1 MKLLILGNH
10 TCGNRGDSAILRG
23 LLDAINSLNPHAEVD
38 VMSRYP
44 VSSSW
49 LLNRP
54 VMGDPLFLQMKQHN
68 SAAGV
73 VGRVKKVLRRRYQHQ
88 VLLSRVTDTGK
99 LRNIAIAQGFTDFV
113 RLLSG
118 YDAIIQVGGS
128 FFVDLYGVPQFE
140 HALCTFMA
148 KKPLFMIGHSVGP
161 FQDEQFNQ
169 LANYV
174 FGHCDALILRES
186 VSLDLMKRSN
196 ITTAKVEH
204 GVDTAWL
211 VDHHTEEF
219 TASYAVQHWLDVA
232 AQQKTVAIT
241 LRELA
246 PFDKRLGTT
255 QQAYEK
261 AFAGVVNRIL
271 DEGYQVIALS
281 TCTGIDSYNKDD
293 RMVALNLRQ
302 HISDPARYHVVM
314 DELNDLE
321 MGKILGAC
329 ELTVGTRLHSAIIS
343 MNFATPAIAIN
354 YEHKSAG
361 IMQQLG
367 LPEMAIDIR
376 HLLDGSLQAM
386 VADTLGQLPVL
397 NARLS
402 EAVSRERQIGMQMVQ
417 SVLERSRGGEMK
429 VGFFLLKFPLS
440 SETFVLNQITAFID
454 MGFEVEIVALQKGD
468 TQNTHAAWTK
478 YNLAARTRWLQ
489 DEPQGKVAKLR
500 HRASQTLRGIHRK
513 NTWQALNL
521 KRYGAESRNLILSAI
536 CGQVATPFRADVFI
550 AHFGPAGVTAAKLRE
565 LGVIRGKIATIFHGI
580 DISSREVLNHYTPEY
595 QQLFRRGDLMLPI
608 SDLWAGRLQKMGCP
622 REKIAVSRM
631 GVDMTRFSPRPVKA
645 PATPLEIIS
654 VARLTEKKGLHV
666 AIEACRQLKEQGVAF
681 RYRILGIGP
690 WERRLRTLI
699 EQYQLEDV
707 VEMPGFKPSHEVKAM
722 LDDADVFLLPSV
734 TGADGDMEGIPVALM
749 EAMAV
754 GIPVVSTLHSGIP
767 ELVEADKSG
776 WLVPENDAR
785 ALAQR
790 LAAFSQL
797 DTDELAPVIKRAREK
812 VEHDFNQQVINREL
826 ASLLQAL

>member
-1 MKLLILGNH
+1 
-10 TCGNRGDSAILRG
+10 
-23 LLDAINSLNPHAEVD
+23 
-38 VMSRYP
+38 
-44 VSSSW
+44 
-49 LLNRP
+49 
-54 VMGDPLFLQMKQHN
+54 
-68 SAAGV
+68 
-73 VGRVKKVLRRRYQHQ
+73 
-88 VLLSRVTDTGK
+88 
-99 LRNIAIAQGFTDFV
+99 
-113 RLLSG
+113 
-118 YDAIIQVGGS
+118 
-128 FFVDLYGVPQFE
+128 
-140 HALCTFMA
+140 
-148 KKPLFMIGHSVGP
+148 
-161 FQDEQFNQ
+161 
-169 LANYV
+169 
-174 FGHCDALILRES
+174 
-186 VSLDLMKRSN
+186 
-196 ITTAKVEH
+196 
-204 GVDTAWL
+204 
-211 VDHHTEEF
+211 
-219 TASYAVQHWLDVA
+219 
-232 AQQKTVAIT
+232 
-241 LRELA
+241 
-246 PFDKRLGTT
+246 
-255 QQAYEK
+255 
-261 AFAGVVNRIL
+261 
-271 DEGYQVIALS
+271 
-281 TCTGIDSYNKDD
+281 
-293 RMVALNLRQ
+293 
-302 HISDPARYHVVM
+302 
-314 DELNDLE
+314 
-321 MGKILGAC
+321 
-329 ELTVGTRLHSAIIS
+329 
-343 MNFATPAIAIN
+343 
-354 YEHKSAG
+354 
-361 IMQQLG
+361 
-367 LPEMAIDIR
+367 
-376 HLLDGSLQAM
+376 
-386 VADTLGQLPVL
+386 
-397 NARLS
+397 
-402 EAVSRERQIGMQMVQ
+402 
-417 SVLERSRGGEMK
+417 MK

-468 TQNTHAAWTK
+468 TQNTHAAWTQ
-478 YNLAARTRWLQ
+478 YNLAAKTRWLQ

-513 NTWQALNL
+513 NTWQALNI
-521 KRYGAESRNLILSAI
+521 KCYGAESRNLILSAI
-536 CGQVATPFRADVFI
+536 CGRVATPFHADVFI

-797 DTDELAPVIKRAREK
+797 DADKLAPVVKRAREK

>member
-1 MKLLILGNH
+1 
-10 TCGNRGDSAILRG
+10 
-23 LLDAINSLNPHAEVD
+23 
-38 VMSRYP
+38 
-44 VSSSW
+44 
-49 LLNRP
+49 
-54 VMGDPLFLQMKQHN
+54 
-68 SAAGV
+68 
-73 VGRVKKVLRRRYQHQ
+73 
-88 VLLSRVTDTGK
+88 
-99 LRNIAIAQGFTDFV
+99 
-113 RLLSG
+113 
-118 YDAIIQVGGS
+118 
-128 FFVDLYGVPQFE
+128 
-140 HALCTFMA
+140 
-148 KKPLFMIGHSVGP
+148 
-161 FQDEQFNQ
+161 
-169 LANYV
+169 
-174 FGHCDALILRES
+174 
-186 VSLDLMKRSN
+186 
-196 ITTAKVEH
+196 
-204 GVDTAWL
+204 
-211 VDHHTEEF
+211 
-219 TASYAVQHWLDVA
+219 
-232 AQQKTVAIT
+232 
-241 LRELA
+241 
-246 PFDKRLGTT
+246 
-255 QQAYEK
+255 
-261 AFAGVVNRIL
+261 
-271 DEGYQVIALS
+271 
-281 TCTGIDSYNKDD
+281 
-293 RMVALNLRQ
+293 
-302 HISDPARYHVVM
+302 
-314 DELNDLE
+314 
-321 MGKILGAC
+321 
-329 ELTVGTRLHSAIIS
+329 
-343 MNFATPAIAIN
+343 
-354 YEHKSAG
+354 
-361 IMQQLG
+361 
-367 LPEMAIDIR
+367 
-376 HLLDGSLQAM
+376 
-386 VADTLGQLPVL
+386 
-397 NARLS
+397 
-402 EAVSRERQIGMQMVQ
+402 
-417 SVLERSRGGEMK
+417 MK

-536 CGQVATPFRADVFI
+536 CGQVATLFRADVFI

-797 DTDELAPVIKRAREK
+797 DTDELAPVVKRAREK

>member
-1 MKLLILGNH
+1 
-10 TCGNRGDSAILRG
+10 
-23 LLDAINSLNPHAEVD
+23 
-38 VMSRYP
+38 
-44 VSSSW
+44 
-49 LLNRP
+49 
-54 VMGDPLFLQMKQHN
+54 
-68 SAAGV
+68 
-73 VGRVKKVLRRRYQHQ
+73 
-88 VLLSRVTDTGK
+88 
-99 LRNIAIAQGFTDFV
+99 
-113 RLLSG
+113 
-118 YDAIIQVGGS
+118 
-128 FFVDLYGVPQFE
+128 
-140 HALCTFMA
+140 
-148 KKPLFMIGHSVGP
+148 
-161 FQDEQFNQ
+161 
-169 LANYV
+169 
-174 FGHCDALILRES
+174 
-186 VSLDLMKRSN
+186 
-196 ITTAKVEH
+196 
-204 GVDTAWL
+204 
-211 VDHHTEEF
+211 
-219 TASYAVQHWLDVA
+219 
-232 AQQKTVAIT
+232 
-241 LRELA
+241 
-246 PFDKRLGTT
+246 
-255 QQAYEK
+255 
-261 AFAGVVNRIL
+261 
-271 DEGYQVIALS
+271 
-281 TCTGIDSYNKDD
+281 
-293 RMVALNLRQ
+293 
-302 HISDPARYHVVM
+302 
-314 DELNDLE
+314 
-321 MGKILGAC
+321 
-329 ELTVGTRLHSAIIS
+329 
-343 MNFATPAIAIN
+343 
-354 YEHKSAG
+354 
-361 IMQQLG
+361 
-367 LPEMAIDIR
+367 
-376 HLLDGSLQAM
+376 
-386 VADTLGQLPVL
+386 
-397 NARLS
+397 
-402 EAVSRERQIGMQMVQ
+402 
-417 SVLERSRGGEMK
+417 MK

-440 SETFVLNQITAFID
+440 SETFVLNQIIAFID
-454 MGFEVEIVALQKGD
+454 MGFEVEILALQKGD

-489 DEPQGKVAKLR
+489 DEPTGKVAKLR

-536 CGQVATPFRADVFI
+536 CGQVAIPFYADVFI
-550 AHFGPAGVTAAKLRE
+550 AHFGPAGGTAAKLRE

-707 VEMPGFKPSHEVKAM
+707 IEMPGFKPSHEVKAM

-767 ELVEADKSG
+767 ELVEADKTG

-797 DTDELAPVIKRAREK
+797 DTDELTTVVKRAREK

>member
-1 MKLLILGNH
+1 
-10 TCGNRGDSAILRG
+10 
-23 LLDAINSLNPHAEVD
+23 
-38 VMSRYP
+38 
-44 VSSSW
+44 
-49 LLNRP
+49 
-54 VMGDPLFLQMKQHN
+54 
-68 SAAGV
+68 
-73 VGRVKKVLRRRYQHQ
+73 
-88 VLLSRVTDTGK
+88 
-99 LRNIAIAQGFTDFV
+99 
-113 RLLSG
+113 
-118 YDAIIQVGGS
+118 
-128 FFVDLYGVPQFE
+128 
-140 HALCTFMA
+140 
-148 KKPLFMIGHSVGP
+148 
-161 FQDEQFNQ
+161 
-169 LANYV
+169 
-174 FGHCDALILRES
+174 
-186 VSLDLMKRSN
+186 
-196 ITTAKVEH
+196 
-204 GVDTAWL
+204 
-211 VDHHTEEF
+211 
-219 TASYAVQHWLDVA
+219 
-232 AQQKTVAIT
+232 
-241 LRELA
+241 
-246 PFDKRLGTT
+246 
-255 QQAYEK
+255 
-261 AFAGVVNRIL
+261 
-271 DEGYQVIALS
+271 
-281 TCTGIDSYNKDD
+281 
-293 RMVALNLRQ
+293 
-302 HISDPARYHVVM
+302 
-314 DELNDLE
+314 
-321 MGKILGAC
+321 
-329 ELTVGTRLHSAIIS
+329 
-343 MNFATPAIAIN
+343 
-354 YEHKSAG
+354 
-361 IMQQLG
+361 
-367 LPEMAIDIR
+367 
-376 HLLDGSLQAM
+376 
-386 VADTLGQLPVL
+386 
-397 NARLS
+397 
-402 EAVSRERQIGMQMVQ
+402 
-417 SVLERSRGGEMK
+417 MK

-468 TQNTHAAWTK
+468 TENTHAAWTK

-489 DEPQGKVAKLR
+489 DEPTGKVAKLR

-536 CGQVATPFRADVFI
+536 CGQVVAPLHSDVFI

-666 AIEACRQLKEQGVAF
+666 AIEACRQLKEQGMAF

-707 VEMPGFKPSHEVKAM
+707 VDMPGFKPSHEVKEM

-790 LAAFSQL
+790 LATFSQL
-797 DTDELAPVIKRAREK
+797 DTDELAPVVKRAREK

>member
-1 MKLLILGNH
+1 
-10 TCGNRGDSAILRG
+10 
-23 LLDAINSLNPHAEVD
+23 
-38 VMSRYP
+38 
-44 VSSSW
+44 
-49 LLNRP
+49 
-54 VMGDPLFLQMKQHN
+54 
-68 SAAGV
+68 
-73 VGRVKKVLRRRYQHQ
+73 
-88 VLLSRVTDTGK
+88 
-99 LRNIAIAQGFTDFV
+99 
-113 RLLSG
+113 
-118 YDAIIQVGGS
+118 
-128 FFVDLYGVPQFE
+128 
-140 HALCTFMA
+140 
-148 KKPLFMIGHSVGP
+148 
-161 FQDEQFNQ
+161 
-169 LANYV
+169 
-174 FGHCDALILRES
+174 
-186 VSLDLMKRSN
+186 
-196 ITTAKVEH
+196 
-204 GVDTAWL
+204 
-211 VDHHTEEF
+211 
-219 TASYAVQHWLDVA
+219 
-232 AQQKTVAIT
+232 
-241 LRELA
+241 
-246 PFDKRLGTT
+246 
-255 QQAYEK
+255 
-261 AFAGVVNRIL
+261 
-271 DEGYQVIALS
+271 
-281 TCTGIDSYNKDD
+281 
-293 RMVALNLRQ
+293 
-302 HISDPARYHVVM
+302 
-314 DELNDLE
+314 
-321 MGKILGAC
+321 
-329 ELTVGTRLHSAIIS
+329 
-343 MNFATPAIAIN
+343 
-354 YEHKSAG
+354 
-361 IMQQLG
+361 
-367 LPEMAIDIR
+367 
-376 HLLDGSLQAM
+376 
-386 VADTLGQLPVL
+386 
-397 NARLS
+397 
-402 EAVSRERQIGMQMVQ
+402 
-417 SVLERSRGGEMK
+417 MK

-489 DEPQGKVAKLR
+489 DEPTGKVAKLR

-536 CGQVATPFRADVFI
+536 SGQVATPFHADVCI

-666 AIEACRQLKEQGVAF
+666 AIEACRQLKELGVAF

>member
-1 MKLLILGNH
+1 
-10 TCGNRGDSAILRG
+10 
-23 LLDAINSLNPHAEVD
+23 
-38 VMSRYP
+38 
-44 VSSSW
+44 
-49 LLNRP
+49 
-54 VMGDPLFLQMKQHN
+54 
-68 SAAGV
+68 
-73 VGRVKKVLRRRYQHQ
+73 
-88 VLLSRVTDTGK
+88 
-99 LRNIAIAQGFTDFV
+99 
-113 RLLSG
+113 
-118 YDAIIQVGGS
+118 
-128 FFVDLYGVPQFE
+128 
-140 HALCTFMA
+140 
-148 KKPLFMIGHSVGP
+148 
-161 FQDEQFNQ
+161 
-169 LANYV
+169 
-174 FGHCDALILRES
+174 
-186 VSLDLMKRSN
+186 
-196 ITTAKVEH
+196 
-204 GVDTAWL
+204 
-211 VDHHTEEF
+211 
-219 TASYAVQHWLDVA
+219 
-232 AQQKTVAIT
+232 
-241 LRELA
+241 
-246 PFDKRLGTT
+246 
-255 QQAYEK
+255 
-261 AFAGVVNRIL
+261 
-271 DEGYQVIALS
+271 
-281 TCTGIDSYNKDD
+281 
-293 RMVALNLRQ
+293 
-302 HISDPARYHVVM
+302 
-314 DELNDLE
+314 
-321 MGKILGAC
+321 
-329 ELTVGTRLHSAIIS
+329 
-343 MNFATPAIAIN
+343 
-354 YEHKSAG
+354 
-361 IMQQLG
+361 
-367 LPEMAIDIR
+367 
-376 HLLDGSLQAM
+376 
-386 VADTLGQLPVL
+386 
-397 NARLS
+397 
-402 EAVSRERQIGMQMVQ
+402 
-417 SVLERSRGGEMK
+417 MK

-489 DEPQGKVAKLR
+489 DEPTGKVVKLR

-536 CGQVATPFRADVFI
+536 CGQVAKPLHADVFI

-707 VEMPGFKPSHEVKAM
+707 VEMPGFKPSHEVKEM

-797 DTDELAPVIKRAREK
+797 DTDELAPVVKRAREK

>member
-1 MKLLILGNH
+1 
-10 TCGNRGDSAILRG
+10 
-23 LLDAINSLNPHAEVD
+23 
-38 VMSRYP
+38 
-44 VSSSW
+44 
-49 LLNRP
+49 
-54 VMGDPLFLQMKQHN
+54 
-68 SAAGV
+68 
-73 VGRVKKVLRRRYQHQ
+73 
-88 VLLSRVTDTGK
+88 
-99 LRNIAIAQGFTDFV
+99 
-113 RLLSG
+113 
-118 YDAIIQVGGS
+118 
-128 FFVDLYGVPQFE
+128 
-140 HALCTFMA
+140 
-148 KKPLFMIGHSVGP
+148 
-161 FQDEQFNQ
+161 
-169 LANYV
+169 
-174 FGHCDALILRES
+174 
-186 VSLDLMKRSN
+186 
-196 ITTAKVEH
+196 
-204 GVDTAWL
+204 
-211 VDHHTEEF
+211 
-219 TASYAVQHWLDVA
+219 
-232 AQQKTVAIT
+232 
-241 LRELA
+241 
-246 PFDKRLGTT
+246 
-255 QQAYEK
+255 
-261 AFAGVVNRIL
+261 
-271 DEGYQVIALS
+271 
-281 TCTGIDSYNKDD
+281 
-293 RMVALNLRQ
+293 
-302 HISDPARYHVVM
+302 
-314 DELNDLE
+314 
-321 MGKILGAC
+321 
-329 ELTVGTRLHSAIIS
+329 
-343 MNFATPAIAIN
+343 
-354 YEHKSAG
+354 
-361 IMQQLG
+361 
-367 LPEMAIDIR
+367 
-376 HLLDGSLQAM
+376 
-386 VADTLGQLPVL
+386 
-397 NARLS
+397 
-402 EAVSRERQIGMQMVQ
+402 
-417 SVLERSRGGEMK
+417 MK

-468 TQNTHAAWTK
+468 TQNTHAAWTQ
-478 YNLAARTRWLQ
+478 YNLAAKTRWLQ

-513 NTWQALNL
+513 NTWQALNI

-536 CGQVATPFRADVFI
+536 CGRVATPFHADVFI

-699 EQYQLEDV
+699 EQYQLEDM

-790 LAAFSQL
+790 LATFSQL
-797 DTDELAPVIKRAREK
+797 DTDELAPVVKRAREK

>member
-1 MKLLILGNH
+1 
-10 TCGNRGDSAILRG
+10 
-23 LLDAINSLNPHAEVD
+23 
-38 VMSRYP
+38 
-44 VSSSW
+44 
-49 LLNRP
+49 
-54 VMGDPLFLQMKQHN
+54 
-68 SAAGV
+68 
-73 VGRVKKVLRRRYQHQ
+73 
-88 VLLSRVTDTGK
+88 
-99 LRNIAIAQGFTDFV
+99 
-113 RLLSG
+113 
-118 YDAIIQVGGS
+118 
-128 FFVDLYGVPQFE
+128 
-140 HALCTFMA
+140 
-148 KKPLFMIGHSVGP
+148 
-161 FQDEQFNQ
+161 
-169 LANYV
+169 
-174 FGHCDALILRES
+174 
-186 VSLDLMKRSN
+186 
-196 ITTAKVEH
+196 
-204 GVDTAWL
+204 
-211 VDHHTEEF
+211 
-219 TASYAVQHWLDVA
+219 
-232 AQQKTVAIT
+232 
-241 LRELA
+241 
-246 PFDKRLGTT
+246 
-255 QQAYEK
+255 
-261 AFAGVVNRIL
+261 
-271 DEGYQVIALS
+271 
-281 TCTGIDSYNKDD
+281 
-293 RMVALNLRQ
+293 
-302 HISDPARYHVVM
+302 
-314 DELNDLE
+314 
-321 MGKILGAC
+321 
-329 ELTVGTRLHSAIIS
+329 
-343 MNFATPAIAIN
+343 
-354 YEHKSAG
+354 
-361 IMQQLG
+361 
-367 LPEMAIDIR
+367 
-376 HLLDGSLQAM
+376 
-386 VADTLGQLPVL
+386 
-397 NARLS
+397 
-402 EAVSRERQIGMQMVQ
+402 
-417 SVLERSRGGEMK
+417 MK

-536 CGQVATPFRADVFI
+536 CGQVVTPLHADVFI

-580 DISSREVLNHYTPEY
+580 DISSRDVLNHYTPEY

-631 GVDMTRFSPRPVKA
+631 GVEMTRFSPRPVKA

-707 VEMPGFKPSHEVKAM
+707 VEMPGFKPSHEVKAI

>member
-1 MKLLILGNH
+1 
-10 TCGNRGDSAILRG
+10 
-23 LLDAINSLNPHAEVD
+23 
-38 VMSRYP
+38 
-44 VSSSW
+44 
-49 LLNRP
+49 
-54 VMGDPLFLQMKQHN
+54 
-68 SAAGV
+68 
-73 VGRVKKVLRRRYQHQ
+73 
-88 VLLSRVTDTGK
+88 
-99 LRNIAIAQGFTDFV
+99 
-113 RLLSG
+113 
-118 YDAIIQVGGS
+118 
-128 FFVDLYGVPQFE
+128 
-140 HALCTFMA
+140 
-148 KKPLFMIGHSVGP
+148 
-161 FQDEQFNQ
+161 
-169 LANYV
+169 
-174 FGHCDALILRES
+174 
-186 VSLDLMKRSN
+186 
-196 ITTAKVEH
+196 
-204 GVDTAWL
+204 
-211 VDHHTEEF
+211 
-219 TASYAVQHWLDVA
+219 
-232 AQQKTVAIT
+232 
-241 LRELA
+241 
-246 PFDKRLGTT
+246 
-255 QQAYEK
+255 
-261 AFAGVVNRIL
+261 
-271 DEGYQVIALS
+271 
-281 TCTGIDSYNKDD
+281 
-293 RMVALNLRQ
+293 
-302 HISDPARYHVVM
+302 
-314 DELNDLE
+314 
-321 MGKILGAC
+321 
-329 ELTVGTRLHSAIIS
+329 
-343 MNFATPAIAIN
+343 
-354 YEHKSAG
+354 
-361 IMQQLG
+361 
-367 LPEMAIDIR
+367 
-376 HLLDGSLQAM
+376 
-386 VADTLGQLPVL
+386 
-397 NARLS
+397 
-402 EAVSRERQIGMQMVQ
+402 
-417 SVLERSRGGEMK
+417 MK

-489 DEPQGKVAKLR
+489 DEPTGKVAKLR
-500 HRASQTLRGIHRK
+500 HRASQILRGIHRK

-536 CGQVATPFRADVFI
+536 CGQVAKPLHADVFI

-666 AIEACRQLKEQGVAF
+666 AIEACRQLKELGVAF

-707 VEMPGFKPSHEVKAM
+707 IEMPGFKPSHEVKAM

-797 DTDELAPVIKRAREK
+797 DTDELAPVVKRAREK

>member
-1 MKLLILGNH
+1 
-10 TCGNRGDSAILRG
+10 
-23 LLDAINSLNPHAEVD
+23 
-38 VMSRYP
+38 
-44 VSSSW
+44 
-49 LLNRP
+49 
-54 VMGDPLFLQMKQHN
+54 
-68 SAAGV
+68 
-73 VGRVKKVLRRRYQHQ
+73 
-88 VLLSRVTDTGK
+88 
-99 LRNIAIAQGFTDFV
+99 
-113 RLLSG
+113 
-118 YDAIIQVGGS
+118 
-128 FFVDLYGVPQFE
+128 
-140 HALCTFMA
+140 
-148 KKPLFMIGHSVGP
+148 
-161 FQDEQFNQ
+161 
-169 LANYV
+169 
-174 FGHCDALILRES
+174 
-186 VSLDLMKRSN
+186 
-196 ITTAKVEH
+196 
-204 GVDTAWL
+204 
-211 VDHHTEEF
+211 
-219 TASYAVQHWLDVA
+219 
-232 AQQKTVAIT
+232 
-241 LRELA
+241 
-246 PFDKRLGTT
+246 
-255 QQAYEK
+255 
-261 AFAGVVNRIL
+261 
-271 DEGYQVIALS
+271 
-281 TCTGIDSYNKDD
+281 
-293 RMVALNLRQ
+293 
-302 HISDPARYHVVM
+302 
-314 DELNDLE
+314 
-321 MGKILGAC
+321 
-329 ELTVGTRLHSAIIS
+329 
-343 MNFATPAIAIN
+343 
-354 YEHKSAG
+354 
-361 IMQQLG
+361 
-367 LPEMAIDIR
+367 
-376 HLLDGSLQAM
+376 
-386 VADTLGQLPVL
+386 
-397 NARLS
+397 
-402 EAVSRERQIGMQMVQ
+402 
-417 SVLERSRGGEMK
+417 MK

-468 TQNTHAAWTK
+468 TQNTHAAWTQ
-478 YNLAARTRWLQ
+478 YNLAAKTRWLQ

-513 NTWQALNL
+513 NTWQALNI

-536 CGQVATPFRADVFI
+536 CGRVATPFHADVFI

-699 EQYQLEDV
+699 EQYQLEDM

-797 DTDELAPVIKRAREK
+797 DADKLAPVVKRAREK

>member
-1 MKLLILGNH
+1 
-10 TCGNRGDSAILRG
+10 
-23 LLDAINSLNPHAEVD
+23 
-38 VMSRYP
+38 
-44 VSSSW
+44 
-49 LLNRP
+49 
-54 VMGDPLFLQMKQHN
+54 
-68 SAAGV
+68 
-73 VGRVKKVLRRRYQHQ
+73 
-88 VLLSRVTDTGK
+88 
-99 LRNIAIAQGFTDFV
+99 
-113 RLLSG
+113 
-118 YDAIIQVGGS
+118 
-128 FFVDLYGVPQFE
+128 
-140 HALCTFMA
+140 
-148 KKPLFMIGHSVGP
+148 
-161 FQDEQFNQ
+161 
-169 LANYV
+169 
-174 FGHCDALILRES
+174 
-186 VSLDLMKRSN
+186 
-196 ITTAKVEH
+196 
-204 GVDTAWL
+204 
-211 VDHHTEEF
+211 
-219 TASYAVQHWLDVA
+219 
-232 AQQKTVAIT
+232 
-241 LRELA
+241 
-246 PFDKRLGTT
+246 
-255 QQAYEK
+255 
-261 AFAGVVNRIL
+261 
-271 DEGYQVIALS
+271 
-281 TCTGIDSYNKDD
+281 
-293 RMVALNLRQ
+293 
-302 HISDPARYHVVM
+302 
-314 DELNDLE
+314 
-321 MGKILGAC
+321 
-329 ELTVGTRLHSAIIS
+329 
-343 MNFATPAIAIN
+343 
-354 YEHKSAG
+354 
-361 IMQQLG
+361 
-367 LPEMAIDIR
+367 
-376 HLLDGSLQAM
+376 
-386 VADTLGQLPVL
+386 
-397 NARLS
+397 
-402 EAVSRERQIGMQMVQ
+402 
-417 SVLERSRGGEMK
+417 MK

-468 TQNTHAAWTK
+468 TENTHAAWTK

-489 DEPQGKVAKLR
+489 DEPTGKVAKLR

-521 KRYGAESRNLILSAI
+521 KLYGAESRNLILSAI
-536 CGQVATPFRADVFI
+536 CGQVVAPLHADVFI

-666 AIEACRQLKEQGVAF
+666 AIEACRQLKEQGMAF

-707 VEMPGFKPSHEVKAM
+707 VDMPGFKPSHEVKEM

-790 LAAFSQL
+790 LATFSQL
-797 DTDELAPVIKRAREK
+797 DTDELAPVVKRAREK

>member
-1 MKLLILGNH
+1 
-10 TCGNRGDSAILRG
+10 
-23 LLDAINSLNPHAEVD
+23 
-38 VMSRYP
+38 
-44 VSSSW
+44 
-49 LLNRP
+49 
-54 VMGDPLFLQMKQHN
+54 
-68 SAAGV
+68 
-73 VGRVKKVLRRRYQHQ
+73 
-88 VLLSRVTDTGK
+88 
-99 LRNIAIAQGFTDFV
+99 
-113 RLLSG
+113 
-118 YDAIIQVGGS
+118 
-128 FFVDLYGVPQFE
+128 
-140 HALCTFMA
+140 
-148 KKPLFMIGHSVGP
+148 
-161 FQDEQFNQ
+161 
-169 LANYV
+169 
-174 FGHCDALILRES
+174 
-186 VSLDLMKRSN
+186 
-196 ITTAKVEH
+196 
-204 GVDTAWL
+204 
-211 VDHHTEEF
+211 
-219 TASYAVQHWLDVA
+219 
-232 AQQKTVAIT
+232 
-241 LRELA
+241 
-246 PFDKRLGTT
+246 
-255 QQAYEK
+255 
-261 AFAGVVNRIL
+261 
-271 DEGYQVIALS
+271 
-281 TCTGIDSYNKDD
+281 
-293 RMVALNLRQ
+293 
-302 HISDPARYHVVM
+302 
-314 DELNDLE
+314 
-321 MGKILGAC
+321 
-329 ELTVGTRLHSAIIS
+329 
-343 MNFATPAIAIN
+343 
-354 YEHKSAG
+354 
-361 IMQQLG
+361 
-367 LPEMAIDIR
+367 
-376 HLLDGSLQAM
+376 
-386 VADTLGQLPVL
+386 
-397 NARLS
+397 
-402 EAVSRERQIGMQMVQ
+402 
-417 SVLERSRGGEMK
+417 MK

-521 KRYGAESRNLILSAI
+521 KRYGAESRNRILSAS
-536 CGQVATPFRADVFI
+536 CGQVVTPLHADVFI

-580 DISSREVLNHYTPEY
+580 DISSRDVLNHYTPEY

-707 VEMPGFKPSHEVKAM
+707 VEMPGFKPSHEVKAI

>member
-1 MKLLILGNH
+1 
-10 TCGNRGDSAILRG
+10 
-23 LLDAINSLNPHAEVD
+23 
-38 VMSRYP
+38 
-44 VSSSW
+44 
-49 LLNRP
+49 
-54 VMGDPLFLQMKQHN
+54 
-68 SAAGV
+68 
-73 VGRVKKVLRRRYQHQ
+73 
-88 VLLSRVTDTGK
+88 
-99 LRNIAIAQGFTDFV
+99 
-113 RLLSG
+113 
-118 YDAIIQVGGS
+118 
-128 FFVDLYGVPQFE
+128 
-140 HALCTFMA
+140 
-148 KKPLFMIGHSVGP
+148 
-161 FQDEQFNQ
+161 
-169 LANYV
+169 
-174 FGHCDALILRES
+174 
-186 VSLDLMKRSN
+186 
-196 ITTAKVEH
+196 
-204 GVDTAWL
+204 
-211 VDHHTEEF
+211 
-219 TASYAVQHWLDVA
+219 
-232 AQQKTVAIT
+232 
-241 LRELA
+241 
-246 PFDKRLGTT
+246 
-255 QQAYEK
+255 
-261 AFAGVVNRIL
+261 
-271 DEGYQVIALS
+271 
-281 TCTGIDSYNKDD
+281 
-293 RMVALNLRQ
+293 
-302 HISDPARYHVVM
+302 
-314 DELNDLE
+314 
-321 MGKILGAC
+321 
-329 ELTVGTRLHSAIIS
+329 
-343 MNFATPAIAIN
+343 
-354 YEHKSAG
+354 
-361 IMQQLG
+361 
-367 LPEMAIDIR
+367 
-376 HLLDGSLQAM
+376 
-386 VADTLGQLPVL
+386 
-397 NARLS
+397 
-402 EAVSRERQIGMQMVQ
+402 
-417 SVLERSRGGEMK
+417 MK

-468 TQNTHAAWTK
+468 TQNTHAAWTQ
-478 YNLAARTRWLQ
+478 YNLAAKTRWLQ

-513 NTWQALNL
+513 NTWHALNL

-536 CGQVATPFRADVFI
+536 CGRVATPFRADVFI

-565 LGVIRGKIATIFHGI
+565 LGVIHGKIATIFHGI

-699 EQYQLEDV
+699 EQYQLEDM

-797 DTDELAPVIKRAREK
+797 DADKLAPVIKRAREK

>member
-1 MKLLILGNH
+1 
-10 TCGNRGDSAILRG
+10 
-23 LLDAINSLNPHAEVD
+23 
-38 VMSRYP
+38 
-44 VSSSW
+44 
-49 LLNRP
+49 
-54 VMGDPLFLQMKQHN
+54 
-68 SAAGV
+68 
-73 VGRVKKVLRRRYQHQ
+73 
-88 VLLSRVTDTGK
+88 
-99 LRNIAIAQGFTDFV
+99 
-113 RLLSG
+113 
-118 YDAIIQVGGS
+118 
-128 FFVDLYGVPQFE
+128 
-140 HALCTFMA
+140 
-148 KKPLFMIGHSVGP
+148 
-161 FQDEQFNQ
+161 
-169 LANYV
+169 
-174 FGHCDALILRES
+174 
-186 VSLDLMKRSN
+186 
-196 ITTAKVEH
+196 
-204 GVDTAWL
+204 
-211 VDHHTEEF
+211 
-219 TASYAVQHWLDVA
+219 
-232 AQQKTVAIT
+232 
-241 LRELA
+241 
-246 PFDKRLGTT
+246 
-255 QQAYEK
+255 
-261 AFAGVVNRIL
+261 
-271 DEGYQVIALS
+271 
-281 TCTGIDSYNKDD
+281 
-293 RMVALNLRQ
+293 
-302 HISDPARYHVVM
+302 
-314 DELNDLE
+314 
-321 MGKILGAC
+321 
-329 ELTVGTRLHSAIIS
+329 
-343 MNFATPAIAIN
+343 
-354 YEHKSAG
+354 
-361 IMQQLG
+361 
-367 LPEMAIDIR
+367 
-376 HLLDGSLQAM
+376 
-386 VADTLGQLPVL
+386 
-397 NARLS
+397 
-402 EAVSRERQIGMQMVQ
+402 
-417 SVLERSRGGEMK
+417 MK

-489 DEPQGKVAKLR
+489 DEPTGKVAKLR

-536 CGQVATPFRADVFI
+536 CGLVATPFHADVFI

-654 VARLTEKKGLHV
+654 VGRLTEKKGLHV
-666 AIEACRQLKEQGVAF
+666 AIEACRQLKEQGMAF

-797 DTDELAPVIKRAREK
+797 DTDELAPVVKRAREK

>member
-1 MKLLILGNH
+1 
-10 TCGNRGDSAILRG
+10 
-23 LLDAINSLNPHAEVD
+23 
-38 VMSRYP
+38 
-44 VSSSW
+44 
-49 LLNRP
+49 
-54 VMGDPLFLQMKQHN
+54 
-68 SAAGV
+68 
-73 VGRVKKVLRRRYQHQ
+73 
-88 VLLSRVTDTGK
+88 
-99 LRNIAIAQGFTDFV
+99 
-113 RLLSG
+113 
-118 YDAIIQVGGS
+118 
-128 FFVDLYGVPQFE
+128 
-140 HALCTFMA
+140 
-148 KKPLFMIGHSVGP
+148 
-161 FQDEQFNQ
+161 
-169 LANYV
+169 
-174 FGHCDALILRES
+174 
-186 VSLDLMKRSN
+186 
-196 ITTAKVEH
+196 
-204 GVDTAWL
+204 
-211 VDHHTEEF
+211 
-219 TASYAVQHWLDVA
+219 
-232 AQQKTVAIT
+232 
-241 LRELA
+241 
-246 PFDKRLGTT
+246 
-255 QQAYEK
+255 
-261 AFAGVVNRIL
+261 
-271 DEGYQVIALS
+271 
-281 TCTGIDSYNKDD
+281 
-293 RMVALNLRQ
+293 
-302 HISDPARYHVVM
+302 
-314 DELNDLE
+314 
-321 MGKILGAC
+321 
-329 ELTVGTRLHSAIIS
+329 
-343 MNFATPAIAIN
+343 
-354 YEHKSAG
+354 
-361 IMQQLG
+361 
-367 LPEMAIDIR
+367 
-376 HLLDGSLQAM
+376 
-386 VADTLGQLPVL
+386 
-397 NARLS
+397 
-402 EAVSRERQIGMQMVQ
+402 
-417 SVLERSRGGEMK
+417 MK

-454 MGFEVEIVALQKGD
+454 MGFEVEILALQKGD
-468 TQNTHAAWTK
+468 TQNTHTAWTK

-489 DEPQGKVAKLR
+489 DEPTGKVAKLR

-536 CGQVATPFRADVFI
+536 CGQVATPFHADAFI

-707 VEMPGFKPSHEVKAM
+707 VDMPGFKPSHEVKAM

-797 DTDELAPVIKRAREK
+797 DTDELAPVVKRAREK

>member
-1 MKLLILGNH
+1 
-10 TCGNRGDSAILRG
+10 
-23 LLDAINSLNPHAEVD
+23 
-38 VMSRYP
+38 
-44 VSSSW
+44 
-49 LLNRP
+49 
-54 VMGDPLFLQMKQHN
+54 
-68 SAAGV
+68 
-73 VGRVKKVLRRRYQHQ
+73 
-88 VLLSRVTDTGK
+88 
-99 LRNIAIAQGFTDFV
+99 
-113 RLLSG
+113 
-118 YDAIIQVGGS
+118 
-128 FFVDLYGVPQFE
+128 
-140 HALCTFMA
+140 
-148 KKPLFMIGHSVGP
+148 
-161 FQDEQFNQ
+161 
-169 LANYV
+169 
-174 FGHCDALILRES
+174 
-186 VSLDLMKRSN
+186 
-196 ITTAKVEH
+196 
-204 GVDTAWL
+204 
-211 VDHHTEEF
+211 
-219 TASYAVQHWLDVA
+219 
-232 AQQKTVAIT
+232 
-241 LRELA
+241 
-246 PFDKRLGTT
+246 
-255 QQAYEK
+255 
-261 AFAGVVNRIL
+261 
-271 DEGYQVIALS
+271 
-281 TCTGIDSYNKDD
+281 
-293 RMVALNLRQ
+293 
-302 HISDPARYHVVM
+302 
-314 DELNDLE
+314 
-321 MGKILGAC
+321 
-329 ELTVGTRLHSAIIS
+329 
-343 MNFATPAIAIN
+343 
-354 YEHKSAG
+354 
-361 IMQQLG
+361 
-367 LPEMAIDIR
+367 
-376 HLLDGSLQAM
+376 
-386 VADTLGQLPVL
+386 
-397 NARLS
+397 
-402 EAVSRERQIGMQMVQ
+402 
-417 SVLERSRGGEMK
+417 MK

-468 TQNTHAAWTK
+468 TENTHAAWTK

-489 DEPQGKVAKLR
+489 DEPTGKVAKLR

-536 CGQVATPFRADVFI
+536 CGQVVTPLHADVFI

-580 DISSREVLNHYTPEY
+580 DISSRDVLNHYTPEY

-707 VEMPGFKPSHEVKAM
+707 VEMPGFKPSHEVKAI

-826 ASLLQAL
+826 ARLLQAL

>member
-1 MKLLILGNH
+1 
-10 TCGNRGDSAILRG
+10 
-23 LLDAINSLNPHAEVD
+23 
-38 VMSRYP
+38 
-44 VSSSW
+44 
-49 LLNRP
+49 
-54 VMGDPLFLQMKQHN
+54 
-68 SAAGV
+68 
-73 VGRVKKVLRRRYQHQ
+73 
-88 VLLSRVTDTGK
+88 
-99 LRNIAIAQGFTDFV
+99 
-113 RLLSG
+113 
-118 YDAIIQVGGS
+118 
-128 FFVDLYGVPQFE
+128 
-140 HALCTFMA
+140 
-148 KKPLFMIGHSVGP
+148 
-161 FQDEQFNQ
+161 
-169 LANYV
+169 
-174 FGHCDALILRES
+174 
-186 VSLDLMKRSN
+186 
-196 ITTAKVEH
+196 
-204 GVDTAWL
+204 
-211 VDHHTEEF
+211 
-219 TASYAVQHWLDVA
+219 
-232 AQQKTVAIT
+232 
-241 LRELA
+241 
-246 PFDKRLGTT
+246 
-255 QQAYEK
+255 
-261 AFAGVVNRIL
+261 
-271 DEGYQVIALS
+271 
-281 TCTGIDSYNKDD
+281 
-293 RMVALNLRQ
+293 
-302 HISDPARYHVVM
+302 
-314 DELNDLE
+314 
-321 MGKILGAC
+321 
-329 ELTVGTRLHSAIIS
+329 
-343 MNFATPAIAIN
+343 
-354 YEHKSAG
+354 
-361 IMQQLG
+361 
-367 LPEMAIDIR
+367 
-376 HLLDGSLQAM
+376 
-386 VADTLGQLPVL
+386 
-397 NARLS
+397 
-402 EAVSRERQIGMQMVQ
+402 
-417 SVLERSRGGEMK
+417 MK

-489 DEPQGKVAKLR
+489 DEPTGKVAKLR

-536 CGQVATPFRADVFI
+536 CGKVATPFRADVFI

-666 AIEACRQLKEQGVAF
+666 AIEACRQLKEQGIAF

-797 DTDELAPVIKRAREK
+797 DTDELAPVVKRAREK

>member
-1 MKLLILGNH
+1 
-10 TCGNRGDSAILRG
+10 
-23 LLDAINSLNPHAEVD
+23 
-38 VMSRYP
+38 
-44 VSSSW
+44 
-49 LLNRP
+49 
-54 VMGDPLFLQMKQHN
+54 
-68 SAAGV
+68 
-73 VGRVKKVLRRRYQHQ
+73 
-88 VLLSRVTDTGK
+88 
-99 LRNIAIAQGFTDFV
+99 
-113 RLLSG
+113 
-118 YDAIIQVGGS
+118 
-128 FFVDLYGVPQFE
+128 
-140 HALCTFMA
+140 
-148 KKPLFMIGHSVGP
+148 
-161 FQDEQFNQ
+161 
-169 LANYV
+169 
-174 FGHCDALILRES
+174 
-186 VSLDLMKRSN
+186 
-196 ITTAKVEH
+196 
-204 GVDTAWL
+204 
-211 VDHHTEEF
+211 
-219 TASYAVQHWLDVA
+219 
-232 AQQKTVAIT
+232 
-241 LRELA
+241 
-246 PFDKRLGTT
+246 
-255 QQAYEK
+255 
-261 AFAGVVNRIL
+261 
-271 DEGYQVIALS
+271 
-281 TCTGIDSYNKDD
+281 
-293 RMVALNLRQ
+293 
-302 HISDPARYHVVM
+302 
-314 DELNDLE
+314 
-321 MGKILGAC
+321 
-329 ELTVGTRLHSAIIS
+329 
-343 MNFATPAIAIN
+343 
-354 YEHKSAG
+354 
-361 IMQQLG
+361 
-367 LPEMAIDIR
+367 
-376 HLLDGSLQAM
+376 
-386 VADTLGQLPVL
+386 
-397 NARLS
+397 
-402 EAVSRERQIGMQMVQ
+402 
-417 SVLERSRGGEMK
+417 MK

-468 TQNTHAAWTK
+468 TQNTHAAWTQ
-478 YNLAARTRWLQ
+478 YNLAAKTRWLQ

-513 NTWQALNL
+513 NTWQALNI

-536 CGQVATPFRADVFI
+536 CGRVATPFHADVFI

-595 QQLFRRGDLMLPI
+595 QQLFRRGELMLPI
-608 SDLWAGRLQKMGCP
+608 SELWAGRLQKMGCP

-797 DTDELAPVIKRAREK
+797 DVDKLAPVVKRAREK

>member
-1 MKLLILGNH
+1 
-10 TCGNRGDSAILRG
+10 
-23 LLDAINSLNPHAEVD
+23 
-38 VMSRYP
+38 
-44 VSSSW
+44 
-49 LLNRP
+49 
-54 VMGDPLFLQMKQHN
+54 
-68 SAAGV
+68 
-73 VGRVKKVLRRRYQHQ
+73 
-88 VLLSRVTDTGK
+88 
-99 LRNIAIAQGFTDFV
+99 
-113 RLLSG
+113 
-118 YDAIIQVGGS
+118 
-128 FFVDLYGVPQFE
+128 
-140 HALCTFMA
+140 
-148 KKPLFMIGHSVGP
+148 
-161 FQDEQFNQ
+161 
-169 LANYV
+169 
-174 FGHCDALILRES
+174 
-186 VSLDLMKRSN
+186 
-196 ITTAKVEH
+196 
-204 GVDTAWL
+204 
-211 VDHHTEEF
+211 
-219 TASYAVQHWLDVA
+219 
-232 AQQKTVAIT
+232 
-241 LRELA
+241 
-246 PFDKRLGTT
+246 
-255 QQAYEK
+255 
-261 AFAGVVNRIL
+261 
-271 DEGYQVIALS
+271 
-281 TCTGIDSYNKDD
+281 
-293 RMVALNLRQ
+293 
-302 HISDPARYHVVM
+302 
-314 DELNDLE
+314 
-321 MGKILGAC
+321 
-329 ELTVGTRLHSAIIS
+329 
-343 MNFATPAIAIN
+343 
-354 YEHKSAG
+354 
-361 IMQQLG
+361 
-367 LPEMAIDIR
+367 
-376 HLLDGSLQAM
+376 
-386 VADTLGQLPVL
+386 
-397 NARLS
+397 
-402 EAVSRERQIGMQMVQ
+402 
-417 SVLERSRGGEMK
+417 MK

-489 DEPQGKVAKLR
+489 DEPTGKVAKLR

-536 CGQVATPFRADVFI
+536 CGLVATPFHADVFI

-666 AIEACRQLKEQGVAF
+666 AIEACRQLKEQGMAF

-707 VEMPGFKPSHEVKAM
+707 VEMSGFKPSHEVKAM

-797 DTDELAPVIKRAREK
+797 DTDELAPVVKRAREK